1 LPANLVEGAYT
12 ARIFLT
18 QDGKVLAQQETKIDV
33 RKVGIERWLYNLA
46 HQRPATYGLLSLAIA
61 IFAGWSAAAVFRVIR
76 T

>member
-1 LPANLVEGAYT
+1 M
-12 ARIFLT
+12 
-18 QDGKVLAQQETKIDV
+18 LAQQVTKIDV

>member
-1 LPANLVEGAYT
+1 
-12 ARIFLT
+12 
-18 QDGKVLAQQETKIDV
+18 
-33 RKVGIERWLYNLA
+33 LYNLA